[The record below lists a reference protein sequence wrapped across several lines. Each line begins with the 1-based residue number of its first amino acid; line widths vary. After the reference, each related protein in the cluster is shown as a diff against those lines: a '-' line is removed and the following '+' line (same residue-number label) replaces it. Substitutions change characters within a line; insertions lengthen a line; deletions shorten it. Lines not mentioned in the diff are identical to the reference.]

1 MALSRPQA
9 EQIEFVPQ
17 MGLVATNVQAAVLE
31 VLSTLSA
38 PNAQLQSA
46 LTSISAIISNYL
58 SKSEQYSDPAW
69 IASLSGAKLTAQSIT
84 TDKFSTTAK
93 APYASAA
100 DTASTA
106 TTQAAGDNSTKV
118 ATTAFVTNASIGWN
132 QTWVNVT
139 ANRALGTTYTN
150 STGKPIYIV
159 VIPQD
164 AVGSTSTIS
173 VTVGGIVIVNNHT
186 FTSTTGPIAFIVPN
200 LQTYKVTVTG
210 TGYVSQWNEL
220 K

>member
-17 MGLVATNVQAAVLE
+17 MGLVSTNMQAAILE
-31 VLSTLSA
+31 VLGTLST
-38 PNAQLQSA
+38 PNEQLQAA
-46 LTSISAIISNYL
+46 LTSISAIVNNYL
-58 SKSEQYSDPAW
+58 SKSEQYVDPTW
-69 IASLSGAKLTAQSIT
+69 IASLSGAKLTNQSIT
-84 TDKFSTTAK
+84 SDKFSATAK
-93 APYASAA
+93 VPYASAA

-150 STGKPIYIV
+150 STGKPTYV
-159 VIPQD
+159 MVLPQD

-173 VTVGGIVIVNNHT
+173 VTVGGVVIVNNHT
-186 FTSTTGPIAFIVPN
+186 FTSTTGPIAFVVPN
-200 LQTYKVTVTG
+200 LQTYKVTITG
-210 TGYVSQWNEL
+210 TGNVSQWNEL